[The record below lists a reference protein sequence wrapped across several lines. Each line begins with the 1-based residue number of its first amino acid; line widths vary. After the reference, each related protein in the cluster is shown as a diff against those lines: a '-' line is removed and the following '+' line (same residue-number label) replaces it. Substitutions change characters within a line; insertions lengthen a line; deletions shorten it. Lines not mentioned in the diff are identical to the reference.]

1 MVVNASLN
9 WASIVGLILFFYG
22 VLTAPLAIAQIFFI
36 LQRRADTSPAVIAK
50 TVVVLMQAA
59 GRFFLLP
66 VCGGILFFQ
75 GWRLDPILQFGQFLL
90 AAGLI
95 FESAPSIASD
105 YQKWRFRTGRA
116 NVVIPGQDQPSD
128 IAGR

>member
-1 MVVNASLN
+1 MVNASLN
-9 WASIVGLILFFYG
+9 WTSIVGLILFFYG

-50 TVVVLMQAA
+50 TVVVLMQAL
-59 GRFFLLP
+59 GRFFILP

-90 AAGLI
+90 AAGII

-105 YQKWRFRTGRA
+105 YHKWRFRTGRSA
-116 NVVIPGQDQPSD
+116 AVIPGQDQLSD
-128 IAGR
+128 VVDK

>member
-1 MVVNASLN
+1 MVNASLN

-36 LQRRADTSPAVIAK
+36 LQRRADISPTVIAK
-50 TVVVLMQAA
+50 TVVVLWQAA

-66 VCGGILFFQ
+66 LCGGILFFQ

-95 FESAPSIASD
+95 FESFPSIVSD
-105 YQKWRFRTGRA
+105 YQKWRFRAGRA
-116 NVVIPGQDQPSD
+116 NAVISAQEQPSD
-128 IAGR
+128 VVDK